1 LNFIEIAALSEMF
14 TLAIRH
20 RKADKNP
27 LMAVERLR
35 GHNVRDRVLSE
46 EEFQRLLEAAPNY
59 LRPILLLA
67 HDTGIRQSEILNLQW
82 VRLICSTD
90 SSA

>member
-1 LNFIEIAALSEMF
+1 MGVH
-14 TLAIRH
+14 T
-20 RKADKNP
+20 
-27 LMAVERLR
+27 R
-35 GHNVRDRVLSE
+35 GRTYWS
-46 EEFQRLLEAAPNY
+46 LLEAAPNY

-67 HDTGIRQSEILNLQW
+67 HDTGIRRSEILNLQW